1 MLFAEHIYTPPR
13 PSCNG
18 SILLLIAARC
28 IVAIVADDR
37 IVYLADTVTL

>member
-1 MLFAEHIYTPPR
+1 
-13 PSCNG
+13 
-18 SILLLIAARC
+18 LIAARC